1 MERPDAGK
9 GLAHLRNGNR
19 GSDSGEEVPG
29 MEEGYAMKS
38 DGWAQA
44 RSHRTQWG
52 SHPVRPLELIFVPGT
67 SWEGFKQE
75 NELIQF
81 MC

>member
-1 MERPDAGK
+1 
-9 GLAHLRNGNR
+9 
-19 GSDSGEEVPG
+19 
-29 MEEGYAMKS
+29 MEEGYAVKS

-75 NELIQF
+75 NELTQF